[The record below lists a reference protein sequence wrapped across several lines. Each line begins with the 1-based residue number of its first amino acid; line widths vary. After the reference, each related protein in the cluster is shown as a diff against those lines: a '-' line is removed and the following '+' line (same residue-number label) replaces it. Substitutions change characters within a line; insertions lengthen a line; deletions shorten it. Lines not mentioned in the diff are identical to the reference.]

1 MGALA
6 SRGIWLSLETFWVV
20 TPRGDGCP
28 RPRRLLN
35 IPYHRT
41 AATAKNSLAQKMVVV
56 PRRRNCDLEE
66 EDQLLEE
73 RKMGLG

>member
-1 MGALA
+1 M
-6 SRGIWLSLETFWVV
+6 
-20 TPRGDGCP
+20 
-28 RPRRLLN
+28 
-35 IPYHRT
+35 HRM
-41 AATAKNSLAQKMVVV
+41 APTAKNSLAQKMVVV